1 MNRHRTTQQFLNDI
15 HGDSLINF
23 RLINGSSSL
32 KYNAP
37 YNSSTVDYLNQLNA
51 QGYNVYYVV
60 NGGGDTDE
68 SISTINAVFIDFD
81 YPKENK
87 ELPSLDKVEVY
98 KREQLEKVNK
108 FKIKPSYVVETRN
121 GLHVY
126 WLVNKGASVEQFRN
140 AQQRLIAY
148 FDSDKSIKNPSRVMR
163 LPEYYWTK
171 DIRHKFMVTIKQCN
185 LNRYDYKP
193 YRYDIDSIINELPE
207 VVIENKSKVKVD
219 KDVIRLGV
227 VDNNGVKNTT
237 SILYTTPK
245 PTKNGEKLQY
255 QVVGALMKRDSS
267 FLKQHYNLPHVTVT
281 NNDEYMNYIRSIDL
295 KFILGIKTQ
304 GMIKCIFHND
314 TSPSTSI
321 FRADDGASIYKC
333 HSGSCGITTNIVGI
347 VERLGNFNSSK
358 KAHDFI
364 REMLNVE
371 MAQSEWQKEQVFN
384 LDQNIK
390 YLSLDIQED
399 APELYNIIRHQI
411 PYLIKLNVL
420 AKELVANERIT
431 DNDGNVLFFTS
442 LKDLLKIAEL
452 SGNSSAKI
460 GQKNVVLQ
468 YHLLLNKLSDAEIPD
483 DMLSRARAIQI
494 ERGFDKRVNFYSIPS
509 YTANLRD
516 NSVEQAQKWKENAY
530 TIKGASREM
539 FYRKEGAEVAE
550 WLYPQHSHVTNKD
563 GEVVERTTT
572 VRQDEIQSQMVK
584 VIMEIIEEKGY
595 CTEKDILDRAEISQ
609 SKAQRYIKV
618 NLPEILDSYNLIRV
632 RADRELKQKLGITGS
647 GSPFLLLKNN

>member
-1 MNRHRTTQQFLNDI
+1 MNRTRTTEQFLNDI
-15 HGDSLINF
+15 HGDNLINF
-23 RLINGSSSL
+23 RLIKDSSI

-37 YNSSTVDYLNQLNA
+37 YNTSTIDYLNQLNA
-51 QGYNVYYVV
+51 QGFNVYFVV
-60 NGGGDTDE
+60 NSGGDNDD
-68 SISTINAVFIDFD
+68 SINSINSVFVDFD
-81 YPKENK
+81 CPKENK
-87 ELPSLDKVEVY
+87 QHPSKVKVDAF
-98 KREQLEKVNK
+98 KREQMDKINK
-108 FKIKPSYVVETRN
+108 FKFKPSYIVETRN

-126 WLVNKGASVEQFRN
+126 WLVNNDATVGQFKI
-140 AQQRLIAY
+140 AQARLIAY

-163 LPEYYWTK
+163 LPNYYWTK
-171 DIRHKFMVTIKQCN
+171 DMSQKYMVTIKECN

-193 YRYDIDSIINELPE
+193 YRYNIDSIINELPE
-207 VVIENKSKVKVD
+207 VVVDIKSRVKVD

-227 VDNNGVKNTT
+227 VDNNGVNNNT

-245 PTKNGEKLQY
+245 LTNNGESLQY

-295 KFILGIKTQ
+295 RFILGVNHSN
-304 GMIKCIFHND
+304 MIKCIFHND

-321 FRADDGASIYKC
+321 FRADDGASLYKC
-333 HSGSCGITTNIVGI
+333 HSESCGITTNIVGI

-364 REMLNVE
+364 REILNVE

-390 YLSLDIQED
+390 YLSLEIKED
-399 APELYNIIRHQI
+399 APELYNVIRHQI

-442 LKDLLKIAEL
+442 IKDLLKIAEL
-452 SGNSSAKI
+452 SENSSGKI

-468 YHLLLNKLSDAEIPD
+468 YHLLLNKLSDAEIPE

-509 YTANLRD
+509 YTANLTD
-516 NSVEQAQKWKENAY
+516 ESIKQAHKWKANAY
-530 TIKGASREM
+530 TVKGASREM
-539 FYRKEGAEVAE
+539 FYRKEGAEVSE

-572 VRQDEIQSQMVK
+572 VRQDEIQIQMVK
-584 VIMEIIEEKGY
+584 VIMELIEEKGY
-595 CTEKDILDRAEISQ
+595 CTEKDILARSKISQ

-632 RADRELKQKLGITGS
+632 RANKELKQQLGITGT
-647 GSPFLLLKNN
+647 GSPFLLLKNK